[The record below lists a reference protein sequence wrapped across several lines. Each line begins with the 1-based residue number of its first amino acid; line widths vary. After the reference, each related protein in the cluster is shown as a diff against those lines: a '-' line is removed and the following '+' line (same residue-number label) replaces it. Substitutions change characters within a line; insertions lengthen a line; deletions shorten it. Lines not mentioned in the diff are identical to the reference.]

1 MYLEILLL
9 PFRYNLL
16 FYINPQF
23 YGYAAITKVLLQ
35 NIRLN
40 CEYESTLS
48 CISTDGNAVLTRFGL
63 ETVNPYE
70 HLVVCALLNAS
81 TLLPSSCFPGSFPV
95 WPNDFSGISNL
106 QLNSWSITNKEFICL
121 SLSFISVNPFRL
133 TWSERKSEV
142 FPRLRHRNEL
152 IVRAWEKAVQGLSK
166 RQSMRLPR

>member
-1 MYLEILLL
+1 MATKPIKTLESNHPVFNDSRYFLASSPPLTTHLEILLL

-35 NIRLN
+35 DVRLT

-70 HLVVCALLNAS
+70 HLVVCFLLI
-81 TLLPSSCFPGSFPV
+81 SSPNFTSF
-95 WPNDFSGISNL
+95 
-106 QLNSWSITNKEFICL
+106 
-121 SLSFISVNPFRL
+121 L
-133 TWSERKSEV
+133 TRECA
-142 FPRLRHRNEL
+142 H
-152 IVRAWEKAVQGLSK
+152 AQ
-166 RQSMRLPR
+166 